1 MSEPLESRIP
11 LGVVKGL
18 APTDAQGEPTLLGVG
33 APKNS
38 KTGKARLF
46 RVQAGPMLQTVQ
58 LATMAGEDFSP
69 TDGSIIL
76 LLDAGGWK
84 VGLVVSDDVPPDPN
98 LNRGEWEA
106 RATDGSGNKLGRV
119 KLKQNGKVYVG
130 NATQNLRTQLD
141 NLLTALNTFSGTAAQ
156 NAITAANASSV
167 ALAAAIVLLMQPLF
181 TSVVNVTT
189 ALDALL
195 DTTE

>member
-1 MSEPLESRIP
+1 
-11 LGVVKGL
+11 
-18 APTDAQGEPTLLGVG
+18 
-33 APKNS
+33 
-38 KTGKARLF
+38 
-46 RVQAGPMLQTVQ
+46 
-58 LATMAGEDFSP
+58 MAGEDFSP